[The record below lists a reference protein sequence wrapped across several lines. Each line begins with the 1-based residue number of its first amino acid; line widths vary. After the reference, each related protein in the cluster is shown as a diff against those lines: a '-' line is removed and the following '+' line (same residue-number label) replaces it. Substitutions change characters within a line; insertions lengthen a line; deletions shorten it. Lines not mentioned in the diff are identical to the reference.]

1 LVLRCEGDDQSIV
14 VVKVCH
20 PARNYRQLVPLLP
33 TINAFSS
40 MPFRL
45 QSAHRE

>member
-1 LVLRCEGDDQSIV
+1 LVQGREGDDQSVV

-33 TINAFSS
+33 TIKASSS

-45 QSAHRE
+45 QSVHRT